1 MEFFTIRANVRISK
15 LAMNVHKT
23 NPPLAIIMIFVKN
36 QSFGF
41 DRGVTEK
48 VSEVA
53 HPPSMSKI

>member
-1 MEFFTIRANVRISK
+1 MEFFTIRTNVRISK

-36 QSFGF
+36 ESFGL
-41 DRGVTEK
+41 DKGVNEK

-53 HPPSMSKI
+53 HPPSSAY